1 MTSNE
6 VPDFVNELIA
16 AGCEITAI
24 GHKIY
29 VIGEAKDSAT
39 EEVRRTTEKY
49 GDRDPLRLEIIAIA
63 ITIVLITAAVLIWLI
78 LSLTYARQSSYKT
91 LNFY

>member
-29 VIGEAKDSAT
+29 VTGEAKGSAIG
-39 EEVRRTTEKY
+39 EVRLPWIR
-49 GDRDPLRLEIIAIA
+49 
-63 ITIVLITAAVLIWLI
+63 
-78 LSLTYARQSSYKT
+78 SYPI
-91 LNFY
+91 